1 MKKKEIEYFM
11 EIAYKEALKAE
22 KYGEVPVGS
31 LIVCKETKQ
40 IISKSYNQTEKL
52 NDPTAH
58 AEILAIRK
66 ACKKTNDWRLDSKFV
81 IFTTLEPCKKCLEV
95 IKDARI
101 GEVFYGAKN
110 LSTKKNIK
118 IPRSKNLKIKKIS
131 DQLKSFFKKIR

>member
-110 LSTKKNIK
+110 LSKKKNIK
-118 IPRSKNLKIKKIS
+118 SPRSKNLRIKKIS

>member
-1 MKKKEIEYFM
+1 M

-22 KYGEVPVGS
+22 KCGEVPVGS

>member
-118 IPRSKNLKIKKIS
+118 IPRSKNLRIKKIS

>member
-40 IISKSYNQTEKL
+40 IISKSHNQTEKL

-66 ACKKTNDWRLDSKFV
+66 ACKKTNEWRLDSKFV

-101 GEVFYGAKN
+101 REVFYGAKN

-118 IPRSKNLKIKKIS
+118 SPRSKNLKIKKIS

>member
-1 MKKKEIEYFM
+1 MKSFM
-11 EIAYKEALKAE
+11 EIAFSEAKLALSKD
-22 KYGEVPVGS
+22 EVPIGA
-31 LIVCKETKQ
+31 LIANGEGKIFAKTRNKNREL
-40 IISKSYNQTEKL
+40 S
-52 NDPTAH
+52 DPTAH

-101 GEVFYGAKN
+101 KEVFYGAKN

>member
-1 MKKKEIEYFM
+1 M

-22 KYGEVPVGS
+22 KCGEVPVGS

-101 GEVFYGAKN
+101 KEVFYGAKN
-110 LSTKKNIK
+110 LSTKKN
-118 IPRSKNLKIKKIS
+118 SL
-131 DQLKSFFKKIR
+131 F